1 MNDLTYTELLQVVR
15 SVRRR
20 WRGRN
25 LLRGGLIVLCAG
37 FVAFAAAV
45 WAMDYSLYT
54 ESAVRWMRVFTWVA
68 LGALAARFL
77 LLPLV
82 QKASDQQVAL
92 YIEEHE
98 PELQSAVISAV
109 ELSESRTAPSSEMER
124 QLLVDAIRRC
134 EEIDYAKGIER
145 GRLQRFSGA
154 LAGASLA
161 GLVAVLLSPAF
172 LQHGALLL
180 FMPWK
185 AMAADNPYRVEV
197 YPGNADFARGSD
209 LRIATRL
216 VEFSSEVVDVVHRFE
231 GDDQWERTPLIS
243 GDVSDVLGET
253 DANVQDFDVTFFDVQ
268 DNLEYFVEAGSLRSD
283 TYEVEVRDLPYVES
297 IDLQY
302 RFPSYSG
309 LSDKTVEDGGDIAAL
324 PGTQVTL
331 TVKPTFEVPSGRV
344 LLEEGGEVPLVL
356 GDDGVFTVD
365 LEVKQRDYYR
375 IELDEANGTA
385 HRASAEYAI
394 TVLDD
399 MPPSLMFTKPGRD
412 VRANKIEEVFVEAL
426 AEDDYGIGRLELF
439 YSVNGGEEQRVALAG
454 ARSSGKSVTAGH
466 TFYLEEFDLEDGDF
480 VSFYG
485 RAADRR
491 SAGGRQ
497 ETTSDIYFIEIRPF
511 GQDYRRA
518 ESGGMPGGGGGGG
531 VDSTLSDQQRQV
543 IAATFR
549 VQRDGYTWTPKERSE
564 SLATVALTQE
574 RLREQVLSLAA
585 RMGNRGTLLE
595 EQDFQKI
602 LAELGK
608 AAEAMEP
615 AQKLLREEKP
625 KDALGPEQKALSHL
639 QRAESVF
646 RDVRVSFDPS
656 GGGGG
661 GGEQQRLSEDLAD
674 LFELELD
681 KLRNQ
686 YETVQRGEQQQVDRE
701 VDEIAQKLRE
711 LARRQQQQNERQ
723 QQLQSRGGG
732 SGSSN
737 PAQRKLAD
745 EAEELARELERLSR
759 ENRRPELQQSAQRLR
774 EAARNMRS
782 GSAQGQQQQATGNG
796 SGLASVDQLREA
808 RRLLDKSRQQQ
819 SSREMDQLQEQA
831 DRIQQSQEKIADQVR
846 QRAERQA
853 GGQGSSGG
861 ATSEADRDELDR
873 LKERKDQ
880 LAQDIAS
887 LESELDR
894 MARQIRADQPE
905 AARELRRAADT
916 IRDNQIKEKV
926 TYSKGVLEERDP
938 DFAQAFEEQIG
949 RDIGELGESMARAGG
964 AMGENDEDRREDA
977 LERAR
982 DLVEKLESLRSRLAE
997 KAAGEQ
1003 APGAAGQEQGEGGES
1018 EQRSGEQSGG
1028 ESGQSG
1034 EGQSSQRGEGQ
1045 DGERG
1050 EGGEGQ
1056 GRRLAERQGEGQPG
1070 GDPSGGQQGGES
1082 PQPGGAISSGGPTQ
1096 IGGSEGT
1103 SFQPGTLSSSE
1114 VRQAQSEL
1122 RQRLREGQELGR
1134 ELSSLG
1140 LETQDLDQILRQMD
1154 RFKIREINNDPLAL
1168 ERLKQ
1173 EIVEGLR
1180 QFEFRVWRELEG
1192 DRDGEIRLS
1201 AEDQIPEEYR
1211 ESVAE
1216 YFKSLAQ
1223 E

>member
-1 MNDLTYTELLQVVR
+1 MNDITYTELLQVVR

-25 LLRGGLIVLCAG
+25 LLRGGLIVLCVG
-37 FVAFAAAV
+37 FVAFATSV
-45 WAMDYSLYT
+45 WAMDYLLYT
-54 ESAVRWMRVFTWVA
+54 ESAVTWMRILTWVA
-68 LGALAARFL
+68 LAALALRFL
-77 LLPLV
+77 LLPLL

-98 PELQSAVISAV
+98 PELQSSVISAV
-109 ELSESRTAPSSEMER
+109 ELGESGGAPSSDMER

-197 YPGNADFARGSD
+197 HPGDVEFARGSD
-209 LRIATRL
+209 LRIAARL
-216 VEFSSEVVDVVHRFE
+216 VEFSSEVVDVLHRYD
-231 GDDQWERTPLIS
+231 GDEQWERTPLLS
-243 GDVSDVLGET
+243 GDVTDVLGESE
-253 DANVQDFDVTFFDVQ
+253 ANVQDFDVTFFDLQ

-283 TYEVEVRDLPYVES
+283 TYRVEVRDLPYVES

-302 RFPSYSG
+302 RFPKYSG
-309 LSDKTVEDGGDIAAL
+309 LSDKVVEDGGDIAAL

-331 TVKPTFEVPSGRV
+331 TVKPTFQVPTGRV

-356 GDDGVFTVD
+356 GENGQFTVD
-365 LEVKQRDYYR
+365 LEVTERDYYR
-375 IELDEANGTA
+375 IELDEPDGTA

-399 MPPSLMFTKPGRD
+399 MPPSLMVTKPGRD
-412 VRANKIEEVFVEAL
+412 VRANKIEEVFTEIL
-426 AEDDYGIGRLELF
+426 AEDDYGIGQLELF
-439 YSVNGGEEQRVALAG
+439 FSVNGGEEQRVSLAG
-454 ARSSGKSVTAGH
+454 GRSSRKSVTAGH

-480 VSFYG
+480 ISYYA

-491 SAGGRQ
+491 ASGGRQ
-497 ETTSDIYFIEIRPF
+497 ETTSDIYFVEIRPF

-518 ESGGMPGGGGGGG
+518 EAGGMPGGGGGG

-602 LAELGK
+602 IEELGN

-625 KDALGPEQKALSHL
+625 KEALGPEQKALSHL
-639 QRAESVF
+639 QRAEAVF

-723 QQLQSRGGG
+723 QQMQRRGG
-732 SGSSN
+732 SGGSSS
-737 PAQRKLAD
+737 PAQQKLAD

-774 EAARNMRS
+774 DAARNMRS
-782 GSAQGQQQQATGNG
+782 GSAEGRQENSTGG

-808 RRLLDKSRQQQ
+808 RRLLDKSRKQQ
-819 SSREMDQLQEQA
+819 SARDMEQLQQQA
-831 DRIQQSQEKIADQVR
+831 DRIQQNQQRIGDQVR
-846 QRAERQA
+846 ERAEREA
-853 GGQGSSGG
+853 AGQGGRGG
-861 ATSEADRDELDR
+861 EAEREELDR
-873 LKERKDQ
+873 LKERKDE
-880 LAQDIAS
+880 LAKDIAS

-894 MARQIRADQPE
+894 MARQIRADQPD
-905 AARELRRAADT
+905 AARELRRAADA

-926 TYSKGVLEERDP
+926 QYSKGVLEQRDAS
-938 DFAQAFEEQIG
+938 FANAFEEQIG
-949 RDIGELGESMARAGG
+949 NDIATLGEQMGRATG
-964 AMGENDEDRREDA
+964 ALGQSDEERKGDA
-977 LERAR
+977 LEQAR
-982 DLVEKLESLRSRLAE
+982 ELVEKLESLGGRLAE
-997 KAAGEQ
+997 KSSTEGAGDPDGKTGGST
-1003 APGAAGQEQGEGGES
+1003 PGGPPGEGGQE
-1018 EQRSGEQSGG
+1018 SGG
-1028 ESGQSG
+1028 EESGSAD
-1034 EGQSSQRGEGQ
+1034 GQAG
-1045 DGERG
+1045 DGGPGR
-1050 EGGEGQ
+1050 
-1056 GRRLAERQGEGQPG
+1056 GRRLEQRAGRGLEG
-1070 GDPSGGQQGGES
+1070 GDPEEGSDASSRSQAGA
-1082 PQPGGAISSGGPTQ
+1082 AISSGGPTSV
-1096 IGGSEGT
+1096 GSGEGT
-1103 SFQPGTLSSSE
+1103 SFQPGTLSNSE

-1122 RQRLREGQELGR
+1122 RQRLKEGQELSR

-1140 LETQDLDQILRQMD
+1140 LETQDLDQILRQMN
-1154 RFKIREINNDPLAL
+1154 RFQIREINNDPLAL

-1173 EIVEGLR
+1173 DIVEGLR

-1192 DRDGEIRLS
+1192 NREGEIRLS